1 MMIYQVEFWR
11 GDIQVREF
19 TSEEHWTMD
28 EAVQNV
34 RDLLQAIMEDPAI
47 EDWSGCRF
55 EIARSDGRSVV
66 QVPIMNAIGE
76 IARQV
81 GH

>member
-11 GDIQVREF
+11 GDIRVRDF

-34 RDLLQAIMEDPAI
+34 RDLLQAIMEDPSI
-47 EDWSGCRF
+47 EDWTGCRF
-55 EIARSDGRSVV
+55 EIARSDGRSVA
-66 QVPIMNAIGE
+66 QVPIMKAIGAL
-76 IARQV
+76 ARQV

>member
-11 GDIQVREF
+11 GDIRVRDF

-34 RDLLQAIMEDPAI
+34 RDLLQAIMEDPSI

-66 QVPIMNAIGE
+66 QVPIMKAIGA
-76 IARQV
+76 IARQL